1 MLWRA
6 PASSTPPP
14 VIRRRFDRRRFER
27 ARRPARDRILV
38 RFRIPLVLL
47 GAVTVYGVVGYRVL
61 EGWSLL
67 DALYMTVITLSTVGF
82 REVHPLGVWG
92 EAFTISL
99 ILGGVL
105 ALFVGIGV
113 VTELVVSGQLAR
125 ILRRR
130 RMDIRIGQLDG
141 HYVVCA
147 YGRVGRAVAEE
158 LARHGLPFV
167 VIEPLER
174 LAATLEEQSAP
185 YIAGDPTAEEVLRRA
200 GIDRARGLVCA
211 VDNDAANVYITLTA
225 RALNPD
231 LVIVARAS
239 NPESVDKLQWA
250 GADQIVSPY
259 ALSGRRM
266 AFLAQHPEVVDFL
279 DLMSIVP
286 DLRLEQV
293 VVRSGSVLDGTTVG
307 EASAAHEAVTILA
320 VKPASGEP
328 IAHPSP
334 EVRLGEDDRVVVLGP
349 LGALDAMGR

>member
-1 MLWRA
+1 MKKLTRSRPTWPARGSATSMRVRPIEMSKWPASSNTVQCGCVSSSGLSLVGVRHWSSVSSLKVRSTPPSSISSTSTASSYAPIRPSPARPAATRSLRQRPRAAPGPASVGAIWGRPVPRCVPWGRRGEMLWRA
-6 PASSTPPP
+6 PASSTPTP

-27 ARRPARDRILV
+27 ARRPDRDRILV
-38 RFRIPLVLL
+38 RDRIPLVLL

-158 LARHGLPFV
+158 LARHGLP
-167 VIEPLER
+167 
-174 LAATLEEQSAP
+174 
-185 YIAGDPTAEEVLRRA
+185 
-200 GIDRARGLVCA
+200 C
-211 VDNDAANVYITLTA
+211 DAAV
-225 RALNPD
+225 
-231 LVIVARAS
+231 
-239 NPESVDKLQWA
+239 
-250 GADQIVSPY
+250 GA
-259 ALSGRRM
+259 
-266 AFLAQHPEVVDFL
+266 
-279 DLMSIVP
+279 
-286 DLRLEQV
+286 
-293 VVRSGSVLDGTTVG
+293 
-307 EASAAHEAVTILA
+307 
-320 VKPASGEP
+320 
-328 IAHPSP
+328 
-334 EVRLGEDDRVVVLGP
+334 EDRK
-349 LGALDAMGR
+349 